1 MITRRVLVSAAVAL
15 LLVPI
20 EAAHAEDIVVPITL
34 QADLTAKVA
43 AYDRNFAGRAG
54 DKVKILILT
63 KSGDA
68 LSTRIGTQAQKA
80 FGDLADFA
88 GLPHAETLATYS
100 SAADLASS
108 CKSKKYAVV
117 YVTPGFDGDI
127 AAIAEA
133 LKGTSVLTV
142 SAVPGYV
149 PKGIV
154 LGFDTDSGKSK
165 LLVNLKQA
173 KEQSV
178 SFKSEMLKLMKVYS

>member
-1 MITRRVLVSAAVAL
+1 MIRRRILLSAAAL
-15 LLVPI
+15 LLLFP
-20 EAAHAEDIVVPITL
+20 ATRARAEDIVVPIPL
-34 QADLTAKVA
+34 QADLSGKVA
-43 AYDRNFAGRAG
+43 AYDRNFGARAG
-54 DKVKILILT
+54 ETAKILILT

-80 FGDLADFA
+80 FSELPDFGGLA
-88 GLPHAETLATYS
+88 HSETVATYS
-100 SAADLASS
+100 SATELASA
-108 CKSKKYAVV
+108 CKTKKYAAV
-117 YVTPGFDGDI
+117 YLTPGFDGDV

-133 LKGTSVLTV
+133 LKGINVLTI

-178 SFKSEMLKLMKVYS
+178 SFKPEMLKLMKVYS